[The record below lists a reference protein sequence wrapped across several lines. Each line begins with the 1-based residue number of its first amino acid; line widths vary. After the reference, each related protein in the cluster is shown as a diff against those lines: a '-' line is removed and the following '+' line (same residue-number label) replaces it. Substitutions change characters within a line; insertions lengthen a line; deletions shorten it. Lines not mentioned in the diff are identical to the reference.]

1 MQLKVCRT
9 IVLPKVDTWTPE
21 GADAIMTTH
30 WAYDAVQSRGQ
41 GGKLDTLDTSKK
53 SQYG

>member
-1 MQLKVCRT
+1 
-9 IVLPKVDTWTPE
+9 
-21 GADAIMTTH
+21 MTTH

-53 SQYG
+53 ESVRLKTHLFGNVKLGAGWPNG